1 MPSQSVP
8 KVRANLTLDSDLL
21 SEART
26 LDINLSQ
33 AAEAGVRQAVK
44 KAKEGV
50 WREENAT
57 ALQASNR
64 WVEEHGLP
72 LGDYRPF

>member
-44 KAKEGV
+44 KAKEAV

-72 LGDYRPF
+72 LGSYRPF

>member
-44 KAKEGV
+44 KAKEAV